1 MPSSKVAERAATDV
15 SQWRA
20 FYFTWGGQAVSKFA
34 GPFQMIALAMWA
46 LSSGHGAIGVSVITS
61 SGLLGTLA
69 GTVLGGAIADR
80 HGALKTIFGC
90 DLARFV
96 LSGAVAIMV
105 LLEAVYSYP
114 AIACISFCSSVL
126 TGVFNPS
133 LRSLTPELLAEKDYE
148 KGNSVFGAVTSSSQ
162 LFGALLGGITVALLG
177 AAAAIAVNSASF
189 LLGALTSASV
199 LATARTTVRNQPSD
213 PQKTSGLLSSTL
225 AGLRYALAT
234 PWLLA
239 LLCVDS
245 VTDLVTTGQLYVGL
259 PVLAQQSGGGL
270 SMGILLSG
278 YGGGAV
284 IGSIA
289 SAYVKNDSLRSVR
302 TVLWL
307 NIIQAPFLTILP
319 FVPFAGAVA
328 ALAIGGILNAAA
340 MTYYITVVQRAAPID
355 MQSRVMAL
363 LMTGGLLLQPVGTV
377 LLGAL
382 ADAGLLHMTF
392 LAGGIIMI
400 LTAATALNVKAIRHL
415 PAPAGNG
422 SPS

>member
-1 MPSSKVAERAATDV
+1 MSTSKLAERAGIDV
-15 SQWRA
+15 SLWKQ

-46 LSSGHGAIGVSVITS
+46 LNSGHGAIGVSVITS

-69 GTVLGGAIADR
+69 GTVFGGAIADR

-90 DLARFV
+90 DLARFF
-96 LSGAVAIMV
+96 LSAVVALLV
-105 LLEAVYSYP
+105 LLEAGYSYP
-114 AIACISFCSSVL
+114 AIVCISFCSSIIS
-126 TGVFNPS
+126 GVFSPS
-133 LRSLTPELLAEKDYE
+133 LRSLTPELLAEKDFE
-148 KGNSVFGAVTSSSQ
+148 KGNSIFGAVTSSSQ
-162 LFGALLGGITVALLG
+162 LFGALLGGIAVALLG

-189 LLGALTSASV
+189 LLGAVTSASV
-199 LATARTTVRNQPSD
+199 LATARKSTKSQLPDLQKPAGLIASTT
-213 PQKTSGLLSSTL
+213 

-245 VTDLVTTGQLYVGL
+245 VTDLVTAGQLYVGL
-259 PVLAQQSGGGL
+259 PLLAQQSGGSL

-278 YGGGAV
+278 YGAGAV
-284 IGSIA
+284 IGSVA
-289 SAYVKNDSLRSVR
+289 SAYLKNESLRSVR
-302 TVLWL
+302 AVLWL

-328 ALAIGGILNAAA
+328 SLAIGGILNAAA
-340 MTYYITVVQRAAPID
+340 MTYYISLVQRAAPKD
-355 MQSRVMAL
+355 MQSRVMSL

-382 ADAGLLHMTF
+382 ADAGFLRGTF

-400 LTAATALNVKAIRHL
+400 LTAAIALNIKTIRRL
-415 PAPAGNG
+415 RYRFDT
-422 SPS
+422 